1 MFIRPE
7 EILMEL
13 SRTYK
18 MKTFGL
24 ADVVEW
30 CMQVEI
36 DYIGDVDIMHKYE
49 VDIRVTNGKVQL
61 PINIYRI
68 ISILDQ
74 YGNIIDKKAINA
86 IYIYGLEDYE
96 NEIITITFLGVP
108 MDYDCMPLIAASH
121 KDACKRYVII
131 QMFEEDALMDV
142 SVYRM
147 QQNRWSEFSGVVLR
161 TKQSFR
167 DWTIDAIAS
176 LSTHSYNQPF
186 KDVLRRIAERTGD
199 SFSYRENASV
209 SGYNMPSIGNR
220 TITSRPNTINV
231 TNDTEQNIRDVM
243 DQYIQL
249 INQRISELPYTISK
263 TFILG
268 QDGTFVSNT
277 WTITLDGTLG
287 IDTLEGSAITAYMD
301 GSMIIVPV
309 TCTSTVITVDLSG
322 VYDSLSTYTL
332 AVVPPSNL

>member
-13 SRTYK
+13 SRTFK

-49 VDIRVTNGKVQL
+49 VETTVTNGRVQL

-68 ISILDQ
+68 ISILDSD
-74 YGNIIDKKAINA
+74 GKIINNKAIGGL
-86 IYIYGLEDYE
+86 YIHGLTDYE
-96 NEIITITFLGVP
+96 GEIITITFLGIP

-121 KDACKRYVII
+121 KDACKRYII
-131 QMFEEDALMDV
+131 LQMYEEEALMDV
-142 SVYRM
+142 SMFKM
-147 QQNRWSEFSGVVLR
+147 QQIRWGEFSGVVMR

-167 DWTIDAIAS
+167 DWTVDAIAS
-176 LSTHSYNQPF
+176 LSLHRYNEPF
-186 KDVLRRIAERTGD
+186 KDVLRRIAERAGD
-199 SFSYRENASV
+199 NVLYGQNMSV
-209 SGYNMPSIGNR
+209 SGYNTPSVGNR
-220 TITSRPNTINV
+220 TATSRPNTINV

-249 INQRISELPYTISK
+249 INQRINELPYTISK
-263 TFILG
+263 TFVLG
-268 QDGTFVSNT
+268 QDGTFISNT

-287 IDTLEGSAITAYMD
+287 VDTFEGSAVTAYMNS
-301 GSMIIVPV
+301 SMIIVPI
-309 TCTSTVITVDLSG
+309 TCTTTTIIIDLSG
-322 VYDSLSTYTL
+322 VYDALNTYTIS
-332 AVVPPSNL
+332 VVPPSNS